1 MGNKDLQSELERIV
15 MDLCSANA
23 LEFVEVALQPFSG
36 RLAVKVLIDQPG
48 GGISIDEC
56 ARINRSIGDAI
67 EEKNLIPQ
75 QYVIEVSSPGI
86 DRPMRVKADFV
97 RAVGKNAKFFL
108 NRQING
114 KMEWDGVIIS
124 VSDSAVAVDAGT
136 CRLEFPLDSINK
148 AKQLF

>member
-36 RLAVKVLIDQPG
+36 RLAVKVLIDQRAAASVSTSVPG
-48 GGISIDEC
+48 SIDLSGCDRRKEP
-56 ARINRSIGDAI
+56 D
-67 EEKNLIPQ
+67 PQ